1 MAKRAKKLTHAAH
14 IKRHTEGTSNEISFS
29 VLDAAKN
36 ALDVDEGK
44 DVKAK
49 PPRFGVISLFTLH
62 PRRKKPV
69 ATPTKEKELLI
80 PSGEESL
87 PQGSSTPTTIVPIA
101 SSSATAPES
110 APTLEGAPSVPA
122 RPYQSPEI
130 EIARRKARRRRH
142 RRIGVAFVVVATLAL
157 LAAGGTYVFK
167 EFERNSNQVA
177 QLNAALDDIARTDK
191 VLLDLDE
198 VLNAPLD
205 PKNVQ
210 AMQEVQAAL
219 PQAERQLDEASARA
233 SGASEQL
240 HDSHDKEAAAQ
251 ALAAVSARRELISTG
266 EQVVSEALDAHDG
279 MQRADAAW
287 AEVLAGDALVRD
299 AAKLVADT
307 TAENVA
313 SSKEKTD
320 QAVVHLTAAQDQF
333 AELNLLFPDA
343 DYSAYLDYLA
353 RRLEAMAAAAAS
365 DEALLAEDRVAAAEQ
380 NDAYN
385 KADAAAADI
394 AKTLPDDPADPIRE
408 VFERSTK
415 APLEAYS
422 TARLQAGAAD
432 AFLRDYLGTVN
443 K

>member
-49 PPRFGVISLFTLH
+49 PPHFGVISLFTLG

-69 ATPTKEKELLI
+69 ATPTKEKELLV
-80 PSGEESL
+80 PSGGEPLS
-87 PQGSSTPTTIVPIA
+87 QGSSSPTTVVPVASA
-101 SSSATAPES
+101 SSGTAP
-110 APTLEGAPSVPA
+110 APIPAPAAAPS

-157 LAAGGTYVFK
+157 LAAGGTYLFK

-177 QLNAALDDIARTDK
+177 QLNAALDGIARTDA

-205 PKNVQ
+205 PKNAQVL
-210 AMQEVQAAL
+210 QEVQAAL
-219 PQAERQLDEASARA
+219 PQVERQLDEASKLA

-251 ALAAVSARRELISTG
+251 ALAAVAARRELISNG
-266 EQVVSEALDAHDG
+266 GQVVAEALDAQDG

-313 SSKEKTD
+313 ASKEKTNE
-320 QAVVHLTAAQDQF
+320 AVAHLNAAQDQF
-333 AELNLLFPDA
+333 AELDLLFPDA
-343 DYSAYLDYLA
+343 GYTDYLDYLA

-365 DEALLAEDRVAAAEQ
+365 DEALLAEDRVTAAEQ

-385 KADAAAADI
+385 KADAAAVDI
-394 AKTLPDDPADPIRE
+394 AKSLPDDPAQPIQE
-408 VFERSTK
+408 AFERSTK

-422 TARLQAGAAD
+422 TTRLQAGAAD